1 MRVERGGNVMRGMR
15 ESVIEILNSVLN
27 ESVRNLKT
35 IQFGISEGEL
45 FVRQRMRGKMGVVKR
60 GYNREG
66 VRKR

>member
-45 FVRQRMRGKMGVVKR
+45 FVNQRTVERC
-60 GYNREG
+60 
-66 VRKR
+66 